1 MAYILAVED
10 EEHIRSMIEAT
21 LQLGGHEC
29 RTAETGAEA
38 LAAAERES
46 FDLVLLD
53 IMLPE
58 EDGFSVMEKL
68 RGTGIPVIF
77 LSALSQVEDKV
88 KGLRL
93 GAEDYIVK
101 PFEPL
106 ELLARIEVVM
116 RRRGAEEHRLVS
128 GSIVQDLESHTVTLD
143 GVPVSLSPKEF
154 DLLHVFLS
162 HPGIALSRE
171 RLLAMVW
178 GYEFAGETRT
188 VDIHVQRL
196 RQKLRLS
203 GRLVTIPRIGYRLEK
218 PE

>member
-1 MAYILAVED
+1 MAHILAVED
-10 EEHIRSMIEAT
+10 EEHIRSMIEET
-21 LQLGGHEC
+21 LHLGGHTC
-29 RTAETGAEA
+29 RTAENGAAA
-38 LAAAERES
+38 LAAAERDT

-68 RGTGIPVIF
+68 RGTGAPVIF

-116 RRRGAEEHRLVS
+116 RRRGVQEHRLVF
-128 GSIVQDLESHTVTLD
+128 GGIIQDLESHTVVLD
-143 GVPVSLSPKEF
+143 GSPVSLSPKEF

-162 HPGIALSRE
+162 HPNIALSRE

-196 RQKLRLS
+196 RQKLHLS
-203 GRLVTIPRIGYRLEK
+203 GSLVTIPRIGYRLEK